1 MALNTAETDHYT
13 PLSRAVASIDRD
25 AYAARFAI
33 YDRAHKALLKRLATA
48 TSPPTTEDIERE
60 EKAFREAV
68 RRVEFADELA
78 QEEAESPA
86 LVPQHEPPEEEEVL
100 HELRRDPWPD
110 VRPRRESA
118 EAQEEAYEENEGY
131 EPDVDFGALEPDR
144 PRRSVTRRVSERLL
158 LAVCLLALGG
168 VWLYIADQRQ
178 QQAIEAARTAPP
190 ADDTVASAPPPD
202 PRSFAPS
209 WLSSPEL
216 FYTAPPMPT
225 APAAAPPPR
234 VPQAPPP
241 VRRPAPAPAPN
252 P

>member
-1 MALNTAETDHYT
+1 MVLNTAETDHYT

-33 YDRAHKALLKRLATA
+33 YDRAHKALLKRLATT
-48 TSPPTTEDIERE
+48 TSPPTPEDIERE

-86 LVPQHEPPEEEEVL
+86 LVPQHEPPEEAL

-110 VRPRRESA
+110 VRPRREGADAPES
-118 EAQEEAYEENEGY
+118 YEENEGY
-131 EPDVDFGALEPDR
+131 EPDIDLGALEPDR

-158 LAVCLLALGG
+158 LAVCVLALGG

-178 QQAIEAARTAPP
+178 QAAIEAARTAPP
-190 ADDTVASAPPPD
+190 AADTEASAPPPD
-202 PRSFAPS
+202 VRSTAPN

-216 FYTAPPMPT
+216 FYTAPPFPT
-225 APAAAPPPR
+225 APAAAAPR
-234 VPQAPPP
+234 APQAPPP
-241 VRRPAPAPAPN
+241 ARRPAPPAN

>member
-86 LVPQHEPPEEEEVL
+86 LVPQHEPPEEEAL

-118 EAQEEAYEENEGY
+118 DPPPEDYEEHEGY
-131 EPDVDFGALEPDR
+131 EPDIDLGALEPDR

-168 VWLYIADQRQ
+168 AWLYTADQRQ
-178 QQAIEAARTAPP
+178 QQAIEAARTAAPP
-190 ADDTVASAPPPD
+190 PDDTVAPTPPPD
-202 PRSFAPS
+202 PRSAAPS

-225 APAAAPPPR
+225 APAAAPPR
-234 VPQAPPP
+234 APQAPPP